1 LAIENY
7 KRTKVGNR
15 QFALSNWPQ
24 AVQAIC
30 MLLDNHAVLFH
41 DKVFLRLP
49 NNKKLVDIL
58 NQFQTFATIST
69 AQTA

>member
-1 LAIENY
+1 
-7 KRTKVGNR
+7 
-15 QFALSNWPQ
+15 
-24 AVQAIC
+24 VQAIC
-30 MLLDNHAVLFH
+30 LTWENHAVLFH

-49 NNKKLVDIL
+49 DNKKLVDIL

>member
-1 LAIENY
+1 LAAGSASYSPDAGEP
-7 KRTKVGNR
+7 RCT
-15 QFALSNWPQ
+15 
-24 AVQAIC
+24 
-30 MLLDNHAVLFH
+30 FH

-49 NNKKLVDIL
+49 DNKKLVDIL